1 MGLMKEQIVLN
12 GDGSADYSVIDYD
25 EETGPY
31 WYVFIDGTPMAPDR
45 PLPLAHALREFERCA
60 KQAIEEDDTSAIE
73 LRPCTP
79 DDLEWAG
86 VTGAAD
92 KGE

>member
-1 MGLMKEQIVLN
+1 MGATKGQIVLN

-31 WYVFIDGTPMAPDR
+31 WYVFIDGTPLAPDR
-45 PLPLAHALREFERCA
+45 PLPLARALRESERCV
-60 KQAIEEDDTSAIE
+60 KQTIEEKDDSAIE

-86 VTGAAD
+86 VTGAA
-92 KGE
+92 GGR